1 MRLFVA
7 RAGLV
12 RPGFALT
19 PENAGTVAE
28 VCRRLD
34 GLPLALEL
42 AAARLRVLS
51 PTELAAQLR
60 DRFAVLTGGARTVL
74 PRHQSLRAAVDW
86 SYGLLTG
93 PERALL
99 DRLAVFAGGFT
110 RAAAQAVAA
119 DVEDAEG
126 GSAEERIE
134 PRPDRV
140 APGAV
145 LDLLTALVD
154 KSLVHVVDPGTAG
167 PGADGQAGS
176 APETR
181 YGLLETLRE
190 YALERLQ
197 EHGELAAARTRHA
210 GYYLAL
216 TEAAAPELKGP
227 RQLAW
232 LGRLEVEL
240 DNLRQA
246 LRWCQTERASAETG
260 LRLAAALRHF
270 WQFRGRHRE
279 GRAWLEAALARPG
292 AAARTEARAAALCV
306 AGLLALALG
315 DHAAA
320 RARLEASVALW
331 RELGDARGLGR
342 ALAQLGY
349 LTTARDATAARALLE
364 EAVALA
370 RAAGDRPDLAL
381 ALRFLGNLEAPRP
394 VAAAGPAP
402 SEESAALFRE
412 LGDAWGLG
420 VALTGLGARAL
431 RSGDEAAAHA
441 YLAEALARRREAD
454 DRMGVALILIELGAL
469 ARRRGDHRQAARLGE
484 EARGMAQN
492 LGSTEMAAGALIE
505 LGHLALAAGDPTRAR
520 THFAE
525 SLRLSREHESVRGQ
539 VRTLA
544 GLTAVAA
551 ALGQSRRA
559 LRLGGAVAAAGT
571 TTGRPLLPADQAAL
585 DGGLALARQALPA
598 EEQAAAWAEGRA
610 MPLAAAVEDAL
621 TLVRPVGAELANR
634 VAGVGPA
641 RTGPRRTPRRAAH
654 DGRAAAGDLTR
665 REREVAAQVARGC
678 TNRQIAQALGISPRT
693 AENHVKR
700 ILAKLGA
707 RSRARIAAWAAA
719 RGLAGNEAR
728 PLGR

>member
-1 MRLFVA
+1 M
-7 RAGLV
+7 
-12 RPGFALT
+12 
-19 PENAGTVAE
+19 
-28 VCRRLD
+28 
-34 GLPLALEL
+34 
-42 AAARLRVLS
+42 
-51 PTELAAQLR
+51 
-60 DRFAVLTGGARTVL
+60 
-74 PRHQSLRAAVDW
+74 
-86 SYGLLTG
+86 
-93 PERALL
+93 
-99 DRLAVFAGGFT
+99 
-110 RAAAQAVAA
+110 
-119 DVEDAEG
+119 
-126 GSAEERIE
+126 
-134 PRPDRV
+134 
-140 APGAV
+140 
-145 LDLLTALVD
+145 
-154 KSLVHVVDPGTAG
+154 
-167 PGADGQAGS
+167 
-176 APETR
+176 
-181 YGLLETLRE
+181 
-190 YALERLQ
+190 
-197 EHGELAAARTRHA
+197 
-210 GYYLAL
+210 
-216 TEAAAPELKGP
+216 
-227 RQLAW
+227 
-232 LGRLEVEL
+232 
-240 DNLRQA
+240 
-246 LRWCQTERASAETG
+246 
-260 LRLAAALRHF
+260 
-270 WQFRGRHRE
+270 
-279 GRAWLEAALARPG
+279 
-292 AAARTEARAAALCV
+292 
-306 AGLLALALG
+306 
-315 DHAAA
+315 
-320 RARLEASVALW
+320 
-331 RELGDARGLGR
+331 
-342 ALAQLGY
+342 
-349 LTTARDATAARALLE
+349 
-364 EAVALA
+364 ALA

-520 THFAE
+520 SLFAE

-621 TLVRPVGAELANR
+621 TVVRPVGAELANR